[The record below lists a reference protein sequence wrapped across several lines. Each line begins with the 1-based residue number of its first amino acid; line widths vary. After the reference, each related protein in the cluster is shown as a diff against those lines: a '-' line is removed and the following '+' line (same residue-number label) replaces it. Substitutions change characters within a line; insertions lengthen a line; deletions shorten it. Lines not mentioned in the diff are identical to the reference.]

1 MHPSNSRTGSRHSRN
16 VTASTATGLQ
26 LVGPALM
33 HSMDQVFTV
42 IEQLDHLLG
51 EPDGAG
57 HAGATS
63 GWLHQL
69 RCARR
74 QLDDVLLG
82 HDQMHELLSNLQAL
96 TEPQASARA
105 PLDLNRCLSRVAYI
119 THALVPPHLRIVQR
133 MGTVPLVQGSASNL
147 TQALINLTAHAAH
160 VIGGRGRITLGS
172 AAEGGRID
180 VAIDARSDA
189 PADAAR
195 EPVALP
201 DRAWRAAVAV
211 LKDHGAR
218 VHFHRPR
225 ADAQAQLCIRVT
237 WPTPAPLLT

>member
-1 MHPSNSRTGSRHSRN
+1 M
-16 VTASTATGLQ
+16 
-26 LVGPALM
+26 
-33 HSMDQVFTV
+33 
-42 IEQLDHLLG
+42 
-51 EPDGAG
+51 
-57 HAGATS
+57 
-63 GWLHQL
+63 
-69 RCARR
+69 
-74 QLDDVLLG
+74 LLG

-96 TEPQASARA
+96 TEPPASARA

-119 THALVPPHLRIVQR
+119 TQALVPPHLRIVQR
-133 MGTVPLVQGSASNL
+133 MGTVPLVQGAASNL

-160 VIGGRGRITLGS
+160 AIGGRGRITLGS

-189 PADAAR
+189 PADAAQ

-225 ADAQAQLCIRVT
+225 ADPQAQLCIRVT
-237 WPTPAPLLT
+237 WPTPAPRLA